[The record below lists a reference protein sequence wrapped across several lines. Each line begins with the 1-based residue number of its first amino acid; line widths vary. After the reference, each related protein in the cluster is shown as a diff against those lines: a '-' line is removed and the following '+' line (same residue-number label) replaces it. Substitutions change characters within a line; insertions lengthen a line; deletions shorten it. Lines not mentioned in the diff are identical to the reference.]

1 MCDELLSKQ
10 GSTPAR
16 RELIHETA
24 WGRFV
29 LRAFRLSDPKGR
41 QADQVGLLIRREE
54 PRSLSLAR
62 GTGIAEL
69 TPQQR
74 EVALLIVAGKSN
86 REIADDLGLSF
97 NTASSH
103 VKQVYARLDVNE
115 RSAVAQKLLH
125 LAQSAVAH

>member
-1 MCDELLSKQ
+1 M
-10 GSTPAR
+10 
-16 RELIHETA
+16 
-24 WGRFV
+24 
-29 LRAFRLSDPKGR
+29 
-41 QADQVGLLIRREE
+41 
-54 PRSLSLAR
+54 
-62 GTGIAEL
+62 
-69 TPQQR
+69 
-74 EVALLIVAGKSN
+74 ALLIVAGKSN